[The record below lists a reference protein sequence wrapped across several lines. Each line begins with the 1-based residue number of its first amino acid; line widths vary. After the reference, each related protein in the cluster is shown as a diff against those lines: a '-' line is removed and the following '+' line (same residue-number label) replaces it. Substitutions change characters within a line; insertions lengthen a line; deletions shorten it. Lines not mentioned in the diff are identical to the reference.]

1 MKLFIISL
9 WFPLLGNN
17 IVDFYQL
24 SRQASIQL
32 FKSQHGSRQICADPF
47 FECACF
53 MFVFYK
59 YVLKNDIVN
68 NQ

>member
-1 MKLFIISL
+1 MVSTIGKKFRRLQSFI
-9 WFPLLGNN
+9 NC
-17 IVDFYQL
+17 
-24 SRQASIQL
+24 RQASIQL
-32 FKSQHGSRQICADPF
+32 YKCQHGGRQICADPF

-53 MFVFYK
+53 MFVVYK